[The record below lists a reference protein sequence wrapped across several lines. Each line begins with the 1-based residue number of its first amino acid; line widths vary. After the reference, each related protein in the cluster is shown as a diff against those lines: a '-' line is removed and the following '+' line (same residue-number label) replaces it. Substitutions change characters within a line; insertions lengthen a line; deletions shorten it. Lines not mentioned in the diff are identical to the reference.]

1 MSLTMRTVKVKW
13 GRERTSGLSY
23 SKATTRRIS
32 GGVTSLDDTYD
43 LCLRLLI
50 VWSPIFRWPRVMYSL
65 TLKNRPPSSVHS
77 TRVERLESNRRSPSK
92 LVHNI
97 FVRAV
102 SLDGGR
108 DNEGEV
114 RVMRV
119 SNQREE
125 VDEQRKKYWK
135 GAQGSSKEVRKPWQN
150 VV

>member
-1 MSLTMRTVKVKW
+1 
-13 GRERTSGLSY
+13 
-23 SKATTRRIS
+23 
-32 GGVTSLDDTYD
+32 
-43 LCLRLLI
+43 
-50 VWSPIFRWPRVMYSL
+50 MYSL

-77 TRVERLESNRRSPSK
+77 TRVKRLESNRRSPSK

-97 FVRAV
+97 CVRAV
-102 SLDGGR
+102 SLDGR